1 MRLSQRAQP
10 AGDGGQLLSRVL
22 ASLQGNVE
30 VQKLNG
36 FRFECMRQSQDYFLT
51 GSKFLKIYKQYG
63 IYLRKQ
69 EQRDLLDYLSLGA
82 RKNTYNLDQLT
93 KLFQVIARL
102 QYKVQLEHTAETVEP
117 KKSQMD

>member
-1 MRLSQRAQP
+1 M
-10 AGDGGQLLSRVL
+10 L
-22 ASLQGNVE
+22 ASLQANVE

-36 FRFECMRQSQDYFLT
+36 LRFECMRQSQDYFLT

-102 QYKVQLEHTAETVEP
+102 QYKVQVEHSGETVEP